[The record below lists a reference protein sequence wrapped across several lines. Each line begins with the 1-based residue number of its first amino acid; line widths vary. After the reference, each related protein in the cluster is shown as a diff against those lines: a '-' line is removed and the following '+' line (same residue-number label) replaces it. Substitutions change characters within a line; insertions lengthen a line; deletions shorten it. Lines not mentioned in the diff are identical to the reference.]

1 MILINNQ
8 PIEFKKFTDGS
19 LDLINTAYLLE
30 VVRRPLNPAIEVT
43 ANIKNSDDLIGLL
56 LVKGFIDKF
65 NIFKKGVSLKLPY
78 VPYMRS
84 DRAMVQHNTIGGL
97 KVIAPLINNLNFDQ
111 VIVLDPHSDVTEA
124 LLNNVYIIEQFDAL
138 LDFQT
143 NNNQVDFKKFD
154 FLMSPDAGALKKV
167 SKCAKTLGK
176 PHIEAFKVRE
186 INTNKI
192 LKTSVN
198 ASKEELEGKS
208 ILIVDDILEYGTTV
222 HDLAK
227 MLKEEYGVAHV
238 GVYVSHGVCP
248 INYRISPISRFNFI
262 LNFVDEI
269 YCYNLWSID
278 NNSEHQSNPKIKFKY
293 LV

>member
-19 LDLINTAYLLE
+19 LDLINTTYLLE
-30 VVRRPLNPAIEVT
+30 VVRRPSNPAIEVI

-65 NIFKKGVSLKLPY
+65 NIFKKGVTLELPY

-97 KVIAPLINNLNFDQ
+97 KAIAPLINSLNFDR
-111 VIVLDPHSDVTEA
+111 VLVLDPHSDVTEA
-124 LLNNVYIIEQFDAL
+124 LINNIFIIEQFEGL
-138 LDFQT
+138 M
-143 NNNQVDFKKFD
+143 NFKNKVNLPNYD
-154 FLMSPDAGALKKV
+154 FLVSPDAGALKKV
-167 SKCAKTLGK
+167 SKCAKALGK

-198 ASKEELEGKS
+198 ANKEELEGKS
-208 ILIVDDILEYGTTV
+208 VLIVDDIGEYFST
-222 HDLAK
+222 HRELAK
-227 MLKEEYGVAHV
+227 MLKEDYGVQKADL
-238 GVYVSHGVCP
+238 YVSHAVAP
-248 INYRISPISRFNFI
+248 LNLRISPSSRFNFI
-262 LNFVDEI
+262 LEYVDQLF
-269 YCYNLWSID
+269 CYNLWSID
-278 NNSEHQSNPKIKFKY
+278 NNLEHQSNPKIKFKNI
-293 LV
+293 V

>member
-30 VVRRPLNPAIEVT
+30 VVRRPSSPAIEVT

-97 KVIAPLINNLNFDQ
+97 KTIAPLINTLNFDR
-111 VIVLDPHSDVTEA
+111 VLVLDPHSDVTEA
-124 LLNNVYIIEQFDAL
+124 LINNIFIIEQFEGL
-138 LDFQT
+138 MS
-143 NNNQVDFKKFD
+143 FKDKVNLSNYD
-154 FLMSPDAGALKKV
+154 FLVSPDAGALKKV
-167 SKCAKTLGK
+167 AKCAKALGK

-198 ASKEELEGKS
+198 ATKEELEGKS
-208 ILIVDDILEYGTTV
+208 VLIIDDICEGGRTFMA
-222 HDLAK
+222 LAK
-227 MLKEEYGVAHV
+227 MLKEDYGVREV
-238 GVYVSHGVCP
+238 VLYVSHGLFSFGYEHLKEHIDQV
-248 INYRISPISRFNFI
+248 
-262 LNFVDEI
+262 
-269 YCYNLWSID
+269 YCYYSWLDANQISQTNGYIV
-278 NNSEHQSNPKIKFKY
+278 SKEYYQ
-293 LV
+293 